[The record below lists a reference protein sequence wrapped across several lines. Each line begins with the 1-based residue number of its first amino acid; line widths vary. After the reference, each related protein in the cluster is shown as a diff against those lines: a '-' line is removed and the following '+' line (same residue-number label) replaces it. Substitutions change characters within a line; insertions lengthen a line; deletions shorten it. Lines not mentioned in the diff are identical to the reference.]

1 MGTIIDKYLDR
12 IVHSANRDGVYAYRG
27 QREAQWPLHSGAT
40 RRLIREHGELILE
53 DPEYAD
59 FYLSYHRDILVEPA
73 RTRGYGIEAGRD
85 LTDLELLAK
94 LQHFGAETGLLDFSW
109 SPLVAL
115 WFAVE
120 NGDSDG
126 KLFVIDVGYPIG
138 IARVAAGGPAPELR
152 EIFAAPQGGQ
162 PILYWEPTSSGDA
175 LARIL
180 RQRSVFV
187 IGRPLVT
194 LIAGVVDEITIEKGD
209 KKALIT
215 ELAAIDFNEETLFQ
229 DVYGFAQAS
238 KRRRVPEFSPAAYN
252 RLGNRYYQQGEYDK
266 ALEAYNRSMAV
277 APAIGLTFL
286 FRANVLAAS
295 GRHEEAIQDY
305 DRADNDA
312 TILQRGIQDVVLYN
326 RGNSKAQFGELQGAI
341 QDYTQALR
349 WDPDTPQM
357 HYNRGNAYLDLYQ
370 FQEALIDFEA
380 ASNIDGPPGPGEV
393 NYLFNKGITLMAMGQ
408 LSEARDAYQDASRG
422 GDNLDEGIHQ
432 NLWTLNRIIALV
444 HGLDYAVHALP
455 DGDSGNM
462 CLRFS
467 LPEGYEPVGRELQ
480 RLLLCGRTG
489 SIGNTGPPGLV
500 GGQGFLGKPFIGV
513 RFDIDGPTG
522 P

>member
-1 MGTIIDKYLDR
+1 MGTTIEKYLPR
-12 IVHSANRDGVYAYRG
+12 IVHAGNGDSIYAYRG
-27 QREAQWPLHSGAT
+27 QRKAQWPLHSGAT

-59 FYLSYHRDILVEPA
+59 SYLNYHRDVLVEPA

-94 LQHFGAETGLLDFSW
+94 LQHFGAETGLLDFTW

-120 NGDSDG
+120 NVDHDG

-138 IARVAAGGPAPELR
+138 IAKVAPGGLAPELR
-152 EIFAAPQGGQ
+152 DIFVAPQGSQ

-175 LARIL
+175 LPRIL

-194 LIAGVVDEITIEKGD
+194 LISGVVDEITIEQGD
-209 KKALIT
+209 KEALIT

-238 KRRRVPEFSPAAYN
+238 RRRRVPEFSPAAYN

-266 ALEAYNRSMAV
+266 AIEAYNRSMAV
-277 APAIGLTFL
+277 APATGLAFL

-295 GRHEEAIQDY
+295 GRNEEAIEDY
-305 DRADNDA
+305 DRAVNDI
-312 TILQRGIQDVVLYN
+312 TILQRGIQGVVLYN
-326 RGNSKAQFGELQGAI
+326 RGNSKVELGDLQGAI
-341 QDYTQALR
+341 QDYTEAIR
-349 WDPDTPQM
+349 WDPTTPQIY
-357 HYNRGNAYLDLYQ
+357 YNRGNAYLDLYQ
-370 FQEALIDFEA
+370 FQEALIDFKVV
-380 ASNIDGPPGPGEV
+380 SDIDGPPGPGET
-393 NYLFNKGITLMAMGQ
+393 NHLHNKGIALLAIGQ
-408 LSEARDAYQDASRG
+408 LSEARDAYQNASRG
-422 GDNLDEGIHQ
+422 GDGRENIHQ

-455 DGDSGNM
+455 DGNSENV

-467 LPEGYEPVGRELQ
+467 LPEGYERVGQELQ
-480 RLLLCGRTG
+480 RLLLFGRVG
-489 SIGNTGPPGLV
+489 SAGNTGGPGL
-500 GGQGFLGKPFIGV
+500 GGGRGFLGKSFIRV
-513 RFDIDGPTG
+513 YFDIDEPTG
-522 P
+522 Q

>member
-1 MGTIIDKYLDR
+1 M
-12 IVHSANRDGVYAYRG
+12 
-27 QREAQWPLHSGAT
+27 
-40 RRLIREHGELILE
+40 
-53 DPEYAD
+53 
-59 FYLSYHRDILVEPA
+59 
-73 RTRGYGIEAGRD
+73 
-85 LTDLELLAK
+85 
-94 LQHFGAETGLLDFSW
+94 
-109 SPLVAL
+109 AL

-422 GDNLDEGIHQ
+422 GDNDEGIQQNLDEGIHQ